1 MSAGD
6 PLSMS
11 ALELAAA
18 IRRRELS
25 SQSVVGAHIDLAR
38 ARNPTLNAIVVE
50 RYDHA
55 LSEAKLADERI
66 ARGHG
71 DDVESLPPLFGVPFT
86 IKESFGVAGLPNTSG
101 LVRRRDVIAEQ
112 DATAV
117 TRLREAGAI
126 CIGLTNVSEL
136 CMWMESNN
144 RVYGR
149 SNNPYDPRCI
159 VGGSS
164 GGEGAIVGAGA
175 SPFGL
180 GADIG
185 GSIRMPAFFCG
196 VFGHKSSGGVV
207 PGTGM
212 YPLSENEALR
222 YLSTG
227 PITRRAT
234 DLMPLLRL
242 LAGPDGHD
250 RGVREITLGDPASVD
265 PSSLEVW
272 VVEDNG
278 RTPVDFE
285 LVEALG
291 RAATALE
298 RLGAKVRRHK
308 MPELGRGFD
317 LWSAGMANAAKTSF
331 RTLLGDGQPLA
342 VGREFFR
349 WAMRRS
355 DHTLPALVLAA
366 VEDMWPIVP
375 SVEQRV
381 ALLAEV
387 LRLRAQIDELLGPR
401 GVMLFPTHPRPAPRH
416 YAPLLRPLD
425 FTYTAVFNVLE
436 KPVTQ
441 VPMGLSHEGVPL
453 GLQVVGAS
461 DCDHVTIAVAC
472 LLERELGGWVPPS
485 PTVTV
490 VDAERRSPE

>member
-1 MSAGD
+1 
-6 PLSMS
+6 
-11 ALELAAA
+11 
-18 IRRRELS
+18 
-25 SQSVVGAHIDLAR
+25 
-38 ARNPTLNAIVVE
+38 
-50 RYDHA
+50 
-55 LSEAKLADERI
+55 
-66 ARGHG
+66 
-71 DDVESLPPLFGVPFT
+71 
-86 IKESFGVAGLPNTSG
+86 
-101 LVRRRDVIAEQ
+101 
-112 DATAV
+112 
-117 TRLREAGAI
+117 
-126 CIGLTNVSEL
+126 
-136 CMWMESNN
+136 MESNN

-227 PITRRAT
+227 PIARRAT

-242 LAGPDGHD
+242 LAGPDGRD
-250 RGVREITLGDPASVD
+250 QGVREVALGDPATVE
-265 PSSLEVW
+265 PSTLEVW

-291 RAATALE
+291 RAASTLE

-308 MPELGRGFD
+308 LPALGRGFD
-317 LWSAGMANAAKTSF
+317 LWSAGMANAADTSF
-331 RTLLGDGQPLA
+331 RTLLGDGQPIS
-342 VGREFFR
+342 VKRELLR
-349 WAMRRS
+349 WALRRS

-375 SVEQRV
+375 SAEQRKV
-381 ALLAEV
+381 LLAEV
-387 LRLRAQIDELLGPR
+387 LSLRAQLDELLGPR
-401 GVMLFPTHPRPAPRH
+401 GVILFPTHPRPAPRH

-425 FTYTAVFNVLE
+425 WTYTAVFNVLE

-441 VPMGLSHEGVPL
+441 VPMGLSHEGLPL

-472 LLERELGGWVPPS
+472 LLERELGGWVPPQGS
-485 PTVTV
+485 H
-490 VDAERRSPE
+490 A